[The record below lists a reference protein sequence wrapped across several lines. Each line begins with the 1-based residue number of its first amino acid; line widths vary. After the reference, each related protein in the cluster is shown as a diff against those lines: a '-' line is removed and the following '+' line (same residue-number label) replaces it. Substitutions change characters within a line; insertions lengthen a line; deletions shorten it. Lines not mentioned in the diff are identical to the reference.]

1 MQLEW
6 GLGMRLTKITS
17 DLIYLLSFRIYLR
30 VLKAFSVFPLAKRKL
45 GLSGRQRS
53 RAAAERQGNVHTMM

>member
-1 MQLEW
+1 M
-6 GLGMRLTKITS
+6 GMRPTKVTS
-17 DLIYLLSFRIYLR
+17 DLIYLLSFWIYLR
-30 VLKAFSVFPLAKRKL
+30 VLRALSVFPLAKRKL